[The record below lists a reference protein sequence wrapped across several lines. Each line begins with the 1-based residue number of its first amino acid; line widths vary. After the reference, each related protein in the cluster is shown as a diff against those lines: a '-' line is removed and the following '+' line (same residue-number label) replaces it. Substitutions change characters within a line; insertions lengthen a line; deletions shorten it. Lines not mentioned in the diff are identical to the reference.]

1 MQDFVIWLYAGFLA
15 GVVSRMSEEPAYATL
30 FVFPY
35 YWRLERGLRWWLLDS
50 LSPPPPPAS

>member
-15 GVVSRMSEEPAYATL
+15 GVVSRMSKEPAYATL
-30 FVFPY
+30 FVY
-35 YWRLERGLRWWLLDS
+35 CWRLERGLRWWLLDS